1 MKTFWQKFIHCLV
14 LLTVVGN
21 LTIPSIALAA
31 QCVRTGSVC
40 VEGPETRNINGF
52 PNYQPC
58 WRYEDSYTCTAAA
71 GEKSCG
77 PLESTV
83 GCGQTFI
90 QCMQNGV
97 DGSCISYTK
106 KYTCDK
112 DIKTTQS
119 GGILPNGIKEL
130 TPTHIIRSGWDETE
144 CKAMTGQFSFCKN
157 VQTQCSQGTAE
168 KVINGVKVSF
178 PCWEESRSYECL
190 GQQQDTCNELAQNPK
205 CSLQKSNCLNSIN
218 GECQTG
224 ENVYKCMTQEGS
236 SGSSDSC
243 KDADFAKAMTGLE
256 AGREF
261 AQYFDENTLS
271 FFKGDSAECS
281 IKLGGALGGDCCKT
295 KGDHNAWR
303 DAAINTAA
311 SYALGQ
317 LASSYTFTVLT
328 TGASSTVAAMVG
340 GQAITASMST
350 FGVGAS
356 VSSTGSIALTF
367 NPVFFA
373 AAVIMYVVME
383 WLACEQEDKKTALR
397 NKAGL
402 CQHVGS
408 YCSSK
413 VLGACL
419 EKKQAYCCYVSKL
432 AKLIN
437 VQGREQIGRS
447 MGSAESPDCSGFTA
461 QDLDRV
467 DFSKMDLTEF
477 LDEIKVTLPDPA
489 AQSGNAEGS
498 ANQQLNNLINNGANY
513 YGQ

>member
-1 MKTFWQKFIHCLV
+1 M
-14 LLTVVGN
+14 
-21 LTIPSIALAA
+21 
-31 QCVRTGSVC
+31 
-40 VEGPETRNINGF
+40 
-52 PNYQPC
+52 
-58 WRYEDSYTCTAAA
+58 
-71 GEKSCG
+71 
-77 PLESTV
+77 
-83 GCGQTFI
+83 
-90 QCMQNGV
+90 
-97 DGSCISYTK
+97 
-106 KYTCDK
+106 
-112 DIKTTQS
+112 
-119 GGILPNGIKEL
+119 
-130 TPTHIIRSGWDETE
+130 
-144 CKAMTGQFSFCKN
+144 
-157 VQTQCSQGTAE
+157 
-168 KVINGVKVSF
+168 
-178 PCWEESRSYECL
+178 
-190 GQQQDTCNELAQNPK
+190 
-205 CSLQKSNCLNSIN
+205 
-218 GECQTG
+218 
-224 ENVYKCMTQEGS
+224 
-236 SGSSDSC
+236 
-243 KDADFAKAMTGLE
+243 
-256 AGREF
+256 
-261 AQYFDENTLS
+261 
-271 FFKGDSAECS
+271 
-281 IKLGGALGGDCCKT
+281 GGDCCKT

-461 QDLDRV
+461 QDLDKV